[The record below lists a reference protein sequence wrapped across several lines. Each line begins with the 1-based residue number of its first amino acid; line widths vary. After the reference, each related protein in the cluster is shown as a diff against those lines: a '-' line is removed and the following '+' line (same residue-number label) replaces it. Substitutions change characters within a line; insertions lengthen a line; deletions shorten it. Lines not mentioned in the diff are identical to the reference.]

1 MDIALVV
8 ILIVAGVILLLLELF
23 LLPGFG
29 IAGVAGFLS
38 LAGAVAAAYLRIG
51 VTAGHIT
58 LAAAIVA
65 AALAVYGFIRSH
77 ALQKMALDTSIE
89 SKVELASPGKKIEN
103 LERDAKKMDKERKKE
118 NEEKATANA
127 EDIEKPQL

>member
-1 MDIALVV
+1 MNIALVV

-29 IAGVAGFLS
+29 IAGITGFLS

-51 VTAGHIT
+51 ATAGHIT

-65 AALAVYGFIRSH
+65 AALAVYGFLKSH
-77 ALQKMALDTSIE
+77 ALQKMALDASID
-89 SKVELASPGKKIEN
+89 SQVTLASPGRKITD
-103 LERDAKKMDKERKKE
+103 LERDAKVMDTEREKKR
-118 NEEKATANA
+118 EEKATANA
-127 EDIEKPQL
+127 EDIVEPQV

>member
-1 MDIALVV
+1 MDIALGV

-127 EDIEKPQL
+127 EDIEEPQL

>member
-8 ILIVAGVILLLLELF
+8 ILIVAGGILLLLELF

-51 VTAGHIT
+51 AVAGHIT

-77 ALQKMALDTSIE
+77 TLQKMALDTSIE

-103 LERDAKKMDKERKKE
+103 LERDAKEMDKERKKE

-127 EDIEKPQL
+127 EDIEEPQL

>member
-1 MDIALVV
+1 MVV

>member
-1 MDIALVV
+1 MNIALVV

-29 IAGVAGFLS
+29 IAGITGFLS

-51 VTAGHIT
+51 ATAGHIT

-65 AALAVYGFIRSH
+65 AALAVYGFLKSH
-77 ALQKMALDTSIE
+77 ALQKMALDTSID
-89 SKVELASPGKKIEN
+89 SQVTLASPGRKIAD
-103 LERDAKKMDKERKKE
+103 LERVLR
-118 NEEKATANA
+118 
-127 EDIEKPQL
+127 

>member
-1 MDIALVV
+1 MNIALVV
-8 ILIVAGVILLLLELF
+8 ILIVAGVILMLLELF

-51 VTAGHIT
+51 ATAGHIT

-77 ALQKMALDTSIE
+77 ALQKMALDTSID
-89 SKVELASPGKKIEN
+89 SQVKLASPGKKIEN
-103 LERDAKKMDKERKKE
+103 LERDAKEMDAERQKE

-127 EDIEKPQL
+127 EDVGEPQL

>member
-1 MDIALVV
+1 MNIALVV

-29 IAGVAGFLS
+29 IAGITGFLS

-51 VTAGHIT
+51 ATAGHIT

-65 AALAVYGFIRSH
+65 AALAVYGFLKSH
-77 ALQKMALDTSIE
+77 ALQKMALDTSID
-89 SKVELASPGKKIEN
+89 SQVTSASPGRKIAD
-103 LERDAKKMDKERKKE
+103 LERDAKVMDAEREKER
-118 NEEKATANA
+118 EEKATANA
-127 EDIEKPQL
+127 EDIGEPQV